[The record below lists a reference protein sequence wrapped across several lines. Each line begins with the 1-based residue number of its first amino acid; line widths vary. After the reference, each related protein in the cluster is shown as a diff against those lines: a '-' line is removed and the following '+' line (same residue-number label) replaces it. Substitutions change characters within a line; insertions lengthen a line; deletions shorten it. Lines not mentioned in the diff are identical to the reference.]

1 MCADGNEAEVGE
13 GINEAI
19 TLGLVTRAE
28 LWVTSKLWNTYHAA
42 EHVEAAARRSLA
54 DLQLEYFDLYLVHF
68 PIALKSVPCPS
79 APRPGCTLALLDV
92 ALQTVARWTVAL

>member
-1 MCADGNEAEVGE
+1 MSPTLACACADGNEVEVGE

-19 TLGLVTRAE
+19 ALGLVTRSE

-54 DLQLEYFDLYLVHF
+54 DLKLEYLDLYLVHF
-68 PIALKSVPCPS
+68 PIALKCVFTHRS
-79 APRPGCTLALLDV
+79 APRVPGL
-92 ALQTVARWTVAL
+92 

>member
-1 MCADGNEAEVGE
+1 MKVSPTLACACADGNEVEVGE

-19 TLGLVTRAE
+19 ALGLVTRSE

-54 DLQLEYFDLYLVHF
+54 DLKLEYLDLYLVHF
-68 PIALKSVPCPS
+68 PIALKCVHPPQRAPS
-79 APRPGCTLALLDV
+79 A
-92 ALQTVARWTVAL
+92 WTVG